1 MRIPISEVKP
11 DTGTAT
17 VIGWIHEIRDLGGLS
32 FYILRDR
39 TGFLQATI
47 VKKKAGEDVLAA
59 AKEASR
65 ESVVKI

>member
-39 TGFLQATI
+39 EYTDLIFLCFGI
-47 VKKKAGEDVLAA
+47 FVLLLGLILWIAN
-59 AKEASR
+59 
-65 ESVVKI
+65 